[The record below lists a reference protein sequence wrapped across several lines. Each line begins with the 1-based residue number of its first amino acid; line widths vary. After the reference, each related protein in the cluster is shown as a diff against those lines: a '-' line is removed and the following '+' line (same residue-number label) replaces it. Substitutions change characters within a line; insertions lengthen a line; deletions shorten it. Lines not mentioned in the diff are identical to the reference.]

1 MSVQKMPSIKELPRI
16 IDRMTFMFLEQC
28 SINVDGGAIKIMNS
42 DGYHCIPAASIIC
55 LILGAGTNITHEAI
69 KLLSRSGVSILWSG
83 SDQTRFY
90 SSGRSLSTSAK
101 LAIAQADIVSHPI
114 KRMQCA
120 KAMYA
125 IRFPNDDFNLSTMQ
139 AMMQKEGTRMKR
151 IYKDNAVRTG
161 IQWNGRKYRPGEYDD
176 SDIVNQCLTSGTQ
189 IIYAVELG
197 IVNALNLSPS
207 LGVIHNGKANAFI
220 YDMADLFKSDMVIPV
235 AFDIAKEINDGILD
249 YSEIEREMRARIREN
264 MRTGKIL
271 KLSVKYIMN
280 FMLPSEDVDTDNII
294 WFDDVMQIWNGE
306 DNTTILGGR
315 NMSNEPNSDFI
326 N

>member
-1 MSVQKMPSIKELPRI
+1 MSIISHTDKNSIMILRGMTVQKTPGIQELPRVN
-16 IDRMTFMFLEQC
+16 DRMTFMFLEQC
-28 SINVDGGAIKIMNS
+28 SINVDGGAIKIMS
-42 DGYHCIPAASIIC
+42 DEGYRCIPAAAIIC
-55 LILGAGTNITHEAI
+55 IILGPGTTITHDAV

-90 SSGRSLSTSAK
+90 SLGRSLSASAK

-220 YDMADLFKSDMVIPV
+220 YDMADLFKS
-235 AFDIAKEINDGILD
+235 
-249 YSEIEREMRARIREN
+249 
-264 MRTGKIL
+264 
-271 KLSVKYIMN
+271 
-280 FMLPSEDVDTDNII
+280 
-294 WFDDVMQIWNGE
+294 
-306 DNTTILGGR
+306 NTR
-315 NMSNEPNSDFI
+315 RF
-326 N
+326 